1 MDKGWGEEGEGGLSG
16 ESSTEAYTLTYV
28 KQPMGICWMTQG
40 TQTGLLEQPRG
51 VGKGGRWQGGS
62 RARGTYEHMWLIHVD
77 VWQKSNQYSKA
88 IILQLK
94 INEF

>member
-1 MDKGWGEEGEGGLSG
+1 MQGSTGDADIENRLMDKGWGEEGEGGLSG

-62 RARGTYEHMWLIHVD
+62 RGWGHMSTYG
-77 VWQKSNQYSKA
+77 
-88 IILQLK
+88 
-94 INEF
+94 